1 MLLVCKFRQWQLP
14 EQIKLSWTSLNSS
27 NNNCRVEMD
36 NFFLILTSIRTF
48 FRFRSQG
55 LRKPEVR
62 KLSWLNIVFLFS
74 GKKSRNWVST
84 FCLTL
89 VRPCILDFWFTC
101 FYTLSSF
108 RRRLVSSLGRTAL
121 YSSYNMSWTCSFFA
135 VFRKQGNRRQTNQVG
150 EKEKNI

>member
-48 FRFRSQG
+48 FCFRSQG

-62 KLSWLNIVFLFS
+62 RLSWLNIVFLFL

-101 FYTLSSF
+101 FYTFSSF
-108 RRRLVSSLGRTAL
+108 RQRLVSSLGRTAL
-121 YSSYNMSWTCSFFA
+121 YSSYNMSWTCSFFS
-135 VFRKQGNRRQTNQVG
+135 VFRKQRHRRQTNQVG
-150 EKEKNI
+150 EKEKYI